1 MLLPRE
7 KPFLSGLNSYYLDV
21 EKFIQHLQ
29 GEIGTGCLYGK
40 GADQELM
47 VYFDEADIVRGLTQN
62 RGEHALASEQLDHV
76 LNALRQR
83 NFQVAVY
90 YLDPDSIFFWGQLPA
105 FRRARERL
113 PSSRVSLPDLVFR
126 LNKKDFSG
134 FIEVDV
140 QGRNDCAAVLFF
152 HQGQRRGGSYYWSTG
167 GLSSSDDD
175 YNTLLAMLQ
184 KSGGSYGL
192 GYFTSDPV
200 AAPPPMAEP
209 SASAPA
215 EEDAPETAPPRRLL
229 EIDQAVNEFLAIY
242 LETGRSKS
250 GLDPLLELRLKF
262 IDFVSIY
269 PVLDPYGK
277 TCISHADGSVTFADD
292 EAAKEGAEG
301 VVDCAWMVV
310 EEQKLRKKFKAALK
324 EAAGAKDILRAH
336 GIEAER

>member
-40 GADQELM
+40 GSDQELM
-47 VYFDEADIVRGLTQN
+47 VYFDESDIVRGLTQN
-62 RGEHALASEQLDHV
+62 KGEHALASEQLDHI
-76 LNALRQR
+76 LAALTQR

-105 FRRARERL
+105 FRRAKSRL
-113 PSSRVSLPDLVFR
+113 SSSKVSLPDLVFR
-126 LNKKDFSG
+126 LNKKNFSG

-140 QGRNDCAAVLFF
+140 KGRSDCAVLFF
-152 HQGQRRGGSYYWSTG
+152 HQGERRGGSYYWGTG
-167 GLSSSDDD
+167 GLSPSDDD

-184 KSGGSYGL
+184 KSGGTYGL

-200 AAPPPMAEP
+200 APAPVPEPPI
-209 SASAPA
+209 A
-215 EEDAPETAPPRRLL
+215 EEIIPVPAAKPIRIPTD
-229 EIDQAVNEFLAIY
+229 IDHAVNEFLAIF
-242 LETGRSKS
+242 LETAHSKN
-250 GLDPLLELRLKF
+250 GLEPLLELKLKF

-277 TCISHADGSVTFADD
+277 ACILHADGSVTFADD
-292 EAAKEGAEG
+292 IAAKAGAEG
-301 VVDCAWMVV
+301 IVDCAWMVV
-310 EEQKLRKKFKAALK
+310 EEQKLHKKFRAGLK
-324 EAAGAKDILRAH
+324 KMASKDVLRAQ
-336 GIEAER
+336 GIEVEH

>member
-40 GADQELM
+40 GADQELI
-47 VYFDEADIVRGLTQN
+47 VYFDESDIVRGLTQN

-76 LNALRQR
+76 LAALRQR
-83 NFQVAVY
+83 NFQVSVY

-105 FRRARERL
+105 FRRAKERL
-113 PSSRVSLPDLVFR
+113 PSSKVSLPDLVFR

-140 QGRNDCAAVLFF
+140 KGRNEQAAVLFF
-152 HQGQRRGGSYYWSTG
+152 HQGQRRGGSYYWGTG
-167 GLSSSDDD
+167 GLSPSDDD

-200 AAPPPMAEP
+200 AAPPAAEP
-209 SASAPA
+209 PSSPPS
-215 EEDAPETAPPRRLL
+215 EEAAPEAKPPRLLL
-229 EIDQAVNEFLAIY
+229 EIDQAVNEFLAVY
-242 LETGRSKS
+242 LEAGHAKS

-262 IDFVSIY
+262 IDFVSVY

-277 TCISHADGSVTFADD
+277 ACISHADGSVTFADD
-292 EAAKEGAEG
+292 EAAKAGAEG
-301 VVDCAWMVV
+301 IVDCAWMVM
-310 EEQKLRKKFKAALK
+310 EEQKLHKKFKAALK
-324 EAAGAKDILRAH
+324 DLAAKDVLRIH
-336 GIEAER
+336 GIAAER

>member
-1 MLLPRE
+1 MLLPKE

-76 LNALRQR
+76 LAALIQR
-83 NFQVAVY
+83 NFQVSVY

-105 FRRARERL
+105 FRRSKSRL
-113 PSSRVSLPDLVFR
+113 SSTKVSLPDLVFR
-126 LNKKDFSG
+126 LNKKNFSG

-140 QGRNDCAAVLFF
+140 QGRNDCAVLFF
-152 HQGQRRGGSYYWSTG
+152 YQGQRRGGSYYWGTG
-167 GLSSSDDD
+167 GLSPADDD

-200 AAPPPMAEP
+200 A
-209 SASAPA
+209 
-215 EEDAPETAPPRRLL
+215 TAPLVEPLKTTEDDDVPFPSSEAPTRIAT
-229 EIDQAVNEFLAIY
+229 EIDEAVNEFLSVF
-242 LETGRSKS
+242 LETVHAKN
-250 GLDPLLELRLKF
+250 DFEPLIELKLKF

-269 PVLDPYGK
+269 PVLDPYGTACVLHK
-277 TCISHADGSVTFADD
+277 NGSVTFADD
-292 EAAKEGAEG
+292 AAAKAGAEG
-301 VVDCAWMVV
+301 IVDCVWMVV
-310 EEQKLRKKFKAALK
+310 EEHKLHKKFRAGLK
-324 EAAGAKDILRAH
+324 KMTAKDVLRTQ
-336 GIEAER
+336 GIEVER